1 MGMSD
6 ALQILF
12 DSGALYIAL
21 GAVICI
27 ALGIGAT
34 RRLFQGA
41 DKIKSP
47 QRGDKHLHTA
57 DQ

>member
-27 ALGIGAT
+27 ALEI
-34 RRLFQGA
+34 
-41 DKIKSP
+41 
-47 QRGDKHLHTA
+47 GDKHLHTA